1 MNTTQM
7 RNQLKQYID
16 QLSPESLEMV
26 TDFVTNLVNQ
36 DNDDATEE
44 LLQIVG
50 FQEAFEKGKQQIKEG
65 KVKDWRTIRDDV

>member
-16 QLSPESLEMV
+16 QLSPESLEIV
-26 TDFVTNLVNQ
+26 TDFVTNLINQ

-65 KVKDWRTIRDDV
+65 KVKDWRMIRDDV